1 MIYKLEK
8 TFHEKTTGLNTPE
21 TYVLT
26 HNRFD
31 TYLVLIFSDLNKTQI
46 YKMPYREGPHHEIE
60 IAMSFNYL
68 ILVKPN
74 EHTEDY
80 YITKTKR

>member
-1 MIYKLEK
+1 M
-8 TFHEKTTGLNTPE
+8 
-21 TYVLT
+21 
-26 HNRFD
+26 RFNNS
-31 TYLVLIFSDLNKTQI
+31 LVLIFSDINKALI
-46 YKMPYREGPHHEIE
+46 YKMPHRDGPHHEIE